1 MEAQIAQLDGGDDEL
16 TCAGVLHYAAC
27 HPGTVESAT
36 LFRALGGAGFA
47 NRKLAGNALE
57 VACALFALEGNRHTP
72 HDVDLPEPQNGWSP
86 DEFDA
91 AVMHV
96 GRKTPCAFE
105 TLVCELRRHEAE
117 RRYRIAAAAPPAVA
131 WSKAECAA
139 LLEVLVKLAPQ
150 CKFERT
156 GDWYIQAAVR
166 AMLPAVAVADLAAN
180 EAPFRLV
187 SEHLGRSASNEAV
200 GRLFRTRVETLLQ
213 EETRPL
219 SPVLLFL
226 AAAVIAEFCDFETA
240 PPVYSNIDVGDT
252 ELGVVLYANFD
263 GGAGHDCAVTIRRG
277 HEAVLHGSVLEA
289 LLAWVSADPR
299 AHDVWVAVH
308 DPGALKPD
316 CAIAKI
322 LATADDCDGMVP
334 DEDDR

>member
-27 HPGTVESAT
+27 HPGTVESGV
-36 LFRALGGAGFA
+36 LFRAIGSAGFA
-47 NRKLAGNALE
+47 NRKLAGNVAE
-57 VACALFALEGNRHTP
+57 VACALYALEGNRHTP

-91 AVMHV
+91 AVVHV
-96 GRKTPCAFE
+96 GRKTPRAFE

-117 RRYRIAAAAPPAVA
+117 RRYRISAAAPPAVA
-131 WSKAECAA
+131 WSKADCAA

-166 AMLPAVAVADLAAN
+166 AMLPAVAVADLATN

-187 SEHLGRSASNEAV
+187 SEHLGRSESNEAV

-226 AAAVIAEFCDFETA
+226 AAAVIAEFCDFDTP

-252 ELGVVLYANFD
+252 DLGVVLYANFD
-263 GGAGHDCAVTIRRG
+263 GGAGHDCAVTIKQKHTAG
-277 HEAVLHGSVLEA
+277 LHSSALEA
-289 LLAWVSADPR
+289 LLAWVAEDPR
-299 AHDVWVAVH
+299 AQDMWTAVH
-308 DPGALKPD
+308 DPKALEPD
-316 CAIAKI
+316 CAISKI
-322 LATADDCDGMVP
+322 LATAENDVAARDSDDD
-334 DEDDR
+334 